1 MVLLGVAT
9 IARIL
14 FIIFC
19 GYLVTLAV
27 KDARKIGPVVAC
39 IILTLIF
46 NDISTILVDISN
58 FLNWNS
64 IVF

>member
-1 MVLLGVAT
+1 MFFLGVAT

-19 GYLVTLAV
+19 VYLVTLAV

-46 NDISTILVDISN
+46 NDISIILVDIN
-58 FLNWNS
+58 MPDIFKY
-64 IVF
+64 

>member
-1 MVLLGVAT
+1 MFFLGVAT

-19 GYLVTLAV
+19 VYLVTLAV

-39 IILTLIF
+39 IILALIF
-46 NDISTILVDISN
+46 NDISII
-58 FLNWNS
+58 
-64 IVF
+64 